1 MTQYRTESISTVVAS
16 KVRHPHVSTSRKS
29 NRSRDR
35 RLHWILIPLAFIWL
49 VPIFMVIG
57 LSLLPSSNPATV
69 LLGTMPQRPDFS
81 NYGIIFKESPI
92 LQDLMN
98 SLLITVP
105 SVLLVV
111 VLGSMAAFAFARL
124 RVPLKALFF
133 GLLVLALVLPMPS
146 IIVATFKILQTLHL
160 YNSLLGLVLV
170 YSALGMPFAI
180 IILRTAFI
188 AIPYEIYEAAIT
200 DGATKWQIFRKIY
213 FPLARPALAV
223 IVIWQTMIAWNDFL
237 LPLVAI
243 SDNSHKPLTLIPL
256 AYRGTFLSQPG
267 ALFAVLVIISIPVI
281 IIFMFMQRYLVNG
294 LAGSIK

>member
-1 MTQYRTESISTVVAS
+1 MMTVSASSNVAKASHVVTVPP
-16 KVRHPHVSTSRKS
+16 RPRRR
-29 NRSRDR
+29 RSSQRW
-35 RLHWILIPLAFIWL
+35 LHWLLAPLALIWL
-49 VPIFMVIG
+49 VPILMVLG
-57 LSLLPSSNPATV
+57 LSFLPSSNPSTV
-69 LLGTMPQRPDFS
+69 LLGTWPQQPDLS
-81 NYGIIFKESPI
+81 NYSIIFKESPI
-92 LQDLMN
+92 LQDLIN

-124 RVPLKALFF
+124 RVPLKALLF
-133 GLLVLALVLPMPS
+133 GMLVLALVLPMPS
-146 IIVATFKILQTLHL
+146 IIVATFKILQALNL

-170 YSALGMPFAI
+170 YTALGLPFAI
-180 IILRTAFI
+180 IIARTAFV
-188 AIPYEIYEAAIT
+188 AVPFEIYEAAVI
-200 DGATKWQIFRKIY
+200 DGATKWQVFWRIY
-213 FPLARPALAV
+213 FPLARPALSV

-243 SDNSHKPLTLIPL
+243 SDNANKPLTLIPL

-281 IIFMFMQRYLVNG
+281 IIFMFMQRYLVSG